1 MLFLCGIFSLS
12 KVRMKPLAQMEARS
26 PPPGVAAA
34 GHHQQPV
41 FGVQEVPVEKLREQR
56 ERARELF
63 LEQLAMVAEKERKTK
78 ETAHKTKLDEA
89 AMLTKTRKE

>member
-1 MLFLCGIFSLS
+1 
-12 KVRMKPLAQMEARS
+12 MKPLAQLEARS
-26 PPPGVAAA
+26 PPPGVATGPA
-34 GHHQQPV
+34 HQQQQPV

-78 ETAHKTKLDEA
+78 ERAQKTQVEEA
-89 AMLTKTRKE
+89 DMLTRTRKE